1 LLRFAIRRLA
11 MLVPVFLAVSLV
23 IFMIIHLVPG
33 DPLEHLI
40 QVGSSPEQRAQM
52 IARYGLDQPLLVQYG
67 RWLAKVVTGDFGDA
81 IVMRQPVSQLIAEN
95 MPHSLA
101 LGGTALI
108 FSTVVGIVTG
118 VLAASFRDSLF
129 DRAVMGFILLGST
142 LPSFWLAL
150 LMILMFAV

>member
-1 LLRFAIRRLA
+1 MLRFAIRRLA

-67 RWLAKVVTGDFGDA
+67 RWLAKVVTGDFGLS
-81 IVMRQPVSQLIAEN
+81 MRSSRPVIAS
-95 MPHSLA
+95 SLSLSPA
-101 LGGTALI
+101 LAK
-108 FSTVVGIVTG
+108 S
-118 VLAASFRDSLF
+118 ASVRAYSV
-129 DRAVMGFILLGST
+129 RAVSGSDR
-142 LPSFWLAL
+142 W
-150 LMILMFAV
+150 